1 MKKFLPILVL
11 ILAFTGFLA
20 VQVTMDQV
28 QTSANQSTT
37 IKDKNVRYEN
47 LLKTLKVK
55 AIDKKEYD
63 FSQTSKPI
71 IIFNFWASWCSPCLK
86 ELPSLMKL
94 AADFSEDVQVITVN
108 TDEDDQLKMIDK
120 IKKKFKLELPVIAEN
135 SNKISDD
142 FLVAVI
148 PFTVIYINGSVYKT
162 HQGYFDFG
170 DPGLSQHFKSV
181 LKK

>member
-37 IKDKNVRYEN
+37 VKDKNVRYEN

-55 AIDKKEYD
+55 ATDKKEYD
-63 FSQTSKPI
+63 FTKESKPI

-94 AADFSEDVQVITVN
+94 ATDFPDDVQVITVN

-120 IKKKFKLELPVIAEN
+120 IKNKFKLELPIIAEN

-148 PFTVIYINGSVYKT
+148 PFTVIYVNGSVYKA

-170 DPGLSQHFKSV
+170 DPSLAQHFKSV